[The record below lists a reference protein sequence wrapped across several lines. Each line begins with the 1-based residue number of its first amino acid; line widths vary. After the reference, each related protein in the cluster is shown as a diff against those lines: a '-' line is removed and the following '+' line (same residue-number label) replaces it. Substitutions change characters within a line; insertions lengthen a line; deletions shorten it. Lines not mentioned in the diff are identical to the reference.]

1 MESGLQRLLVNLKAS
16 DKDIG
21 GSMKKVIGIQGNDQG
36 HWVGDGFPVRTL
48 FFYQNLGKQM
58 SPFLMLDYAGPA
70 QFPPTT
76 DRKGVGSHPHRGFET
91 VTIVYEGEVA
101 HKDSTGQGGVIGP
114 GDVQWMTAGS
124 GILHEEFHS
133 EEFAKTGGVLNMVQL
148 WVNLPAEQ
156 KMTPPRYQPI
166 LNKQI
171 PAIGLSNGA
180 GVARIIAGEF
190 QGHIGP
196 ANTFTSMNVVDLK
209 LKKGAVIIPV
219 PEGWNTSLVVLKGAV
234 EAGDGVVAKDAQM
247 LMFSMQGQDI
257 EVHAQEDSV
266 ALLLSGQPID
276 EPIVGYGPF
285 VMNTKEE
292 IAQAVQD
299 FNSGKFGRIEH

>member
-1 MESGLQRLLVNLKAS
+1 
-16 DKDIG
+16 
-21 GSMKKVIGIQGNDQG
+21 MKKVIGIQGNDRG

-48 FFYQNLGKQM
+48 FFYQDLGKQM

-70 QFPPTT
+70 DFPPTT

-101 HKDSTGQGGVIGP
+101 HKDSTGQGGTIGP

-133 EEFAKTGGVLNMVQL
+133 EDFAQSGGTLEMVQL
-148 WVNLPAEQ
+148 WVNLPAKL
-156 KMTPPRYQPI
+156 KMTKPAYQAI

-171 PAIGLSNGA
+171 PTIELKNDA
-180 GVARIIAGEF
+180 GQARIIAGEF
-190 QGHIGP
+190 DGHEGP
-196 ANTFTSMNVVDLK
+196 AHTFTPMNVIDLK
-209 LKKGAVIIPV
+209 LKKGSTSIPV
-219 PEGWNTSLVVLKGAV
+219 SEGWNTSLVVLKGAV
-234 EAGDGVVAKDAQM
+234 EAGEGVVAKDAQM
-247 LMFSMQGQDI
+247 LIFGNQGQDI
-257 EVHAQEDSV
+257 EINVLEDSI
-266 ALLLSGQPID
+266 ALLLSGEPIN

-292 IAQAVQD
+292 IAQAMQD
-299 FNSGKFGRIEH
+299 FNSGSFGSIAH

>member
-1 MESGLQRLLVNLKAS
+1 
-16 DKDIG
+16 
-21 GSMKKVIGIQGNDQG
+21 
-36 HWVGDGFPVRTL
+36 
-48 FFYQNLGKQM
+48 
-58 SPFLMLDYAGPA
+58 
-70 QFPPTT
+70 
-76 DRKGVGSHPHRGFET
+76 
-91 VTIVYEGEVA
+91 
-101 HKDSTGQGGVIGP
+101 
-114 GDVQWMTAGS
+114 
-124 GILHEEFHS
+124 
-133 EEFAKTGGVLNMVQL
+133 MVQL
-148 WVNLPAEQ
+148 WVNLPAEH

-171 PAIGLSNGA
+171 PAIDLSNDA

-190 QGHIGP
+190 QGNVGP
-196 ANTFTSMNVVDLK
+196 ANTFTPMNVVDLK
-209 LKKGAVIIPV
+209 LKKGAAIIPV

>member
-1 MESGLQRLLVNLKAS
+1 
-16 DKDIG
+16 
-21 GSMKKVIGIQGNDQG
+21 MKKLIGLQGNDRG

-48 FFYQNLGKQM
+48 FFYQDLGKQM

-70 QFPPTT
+70 EFSSTT
-76 DRKGVGSHPHRGFET
+76 ERKGVGSHPHRGFET

-133 EEFAKTGGVLNMVQL
+133 ESFAKNGGTLNMVQL
-148 WVNLPAEQ
+148 WVNLPSSL
-156 KMTPPRYQPI
+156 KMTKPGYQAI
-166 LNKQI
+166 LDKQI
-171 PAIGLSNGA
+171 PAIDLQNGA
-180 GVARIIAGEF
+180 GQARIIAGKLSG
-190 QGHIGP
+190 QLGP
-196 ANTFTSMNVVDLK
+196 AHTFTPMSVIDLRLNQGSMS
-209 LKKGAVIIPV
+209 IPV
-219 PEGWNTSLVVLKGAV
+219 PEGWNASLVVLKGAV

-247 LMFSMQGQDI
+247 LMFSNLGQDI
-257 EVHAQEDSV
+257 QVNVLEDSI
-266 ALLLSGQPID
+266 ALLLSGEPID

-292 IAQAVQD
+292 IAQAMQD
-299 FNSGKFGRIEH
+299 FNGGSFGSISQ

>member
-1 MESGLQRLLVNLKAS
+1 
-16 DKDIG
+16 
-21 GSMKKVIGIQGNDQG
+21 MKKLIGLQGNDRG

-48 FFYQNLGKQM
+48 FFYQDLGRQM

-70 QFPPTT
+70 EFPSTT
-76 DRKGVGSHPHRGFET
+76 ERKGVGSHPHRGFET

-133 EEFAKTGGVLNMVQL
+133 EGFAKNGGTLNMVQL
-148 WVNLPAEQ
+148 WVNLPAKL
-156 KMTPPRYQPI
+156 KMTQPGYQAI
-166 LNKQI
+166 LDKQI
-171 PAIGLSNGA
+171 PVIDLKGGA
-180 GVARIIAGEF
+180 GQARIIAGDFEG
-190 QGHIGP
+190 QTGP
-196 ANTFTSMNVVDLK
+196 AKTFTPLNVIDLK
-209 LKKGAVIIPV
+209 LKKGAANISV
-219 PEGWNTSLVVLKGAV
+219 PEGWNASLVILRGAV

-247 LMFSMQGQDI
+247 LVFGNQGQDI
-257 EVHAQEDSV
+257 QIHVLEDSI
-266 ALLLSGQPID
+266 ALLLSGEPID

-292 IAQAVQD
+292 ITQAMQD
-299 FNSGKFGRIEH
+299 FNSGSFGKIAH

>member
-1 MESGLQRLLVNLKAS
+1 
-16 DKDIG
+16 
-21 GSMKKVIGIQGNDQG
+21 MKKVISIQGNDRG

-48 FFYQNLGKQM
+48 FFYQDLGKQM

-70 QFPPTT
+70 DFPPTT

-101 HKDSTGQGGVIGP
+101 HKDSTGQGGTIGP

-133 EEFAKTGGVLNMVQL
+133 EDFAQSGGTLEMVQL
-148 WVNLPAEQ
+148 WVNLPAKL
-156 KMTPPRYQPI
+156 KMTKPAYQAI

-171 PAIGLSNGA
+171 PTIELKNDA
-180 GVARIIAGEF
+180 GQARIIAGEF
-190 QGHIGP
+190 DGHEGP
-196 ANTFTSMNVVDLK
+196 AHTFTPMNVIDLK
-209 LKKGAVIIPV
+209 LKKGSTSIPV
-219 PEGWNTSLVVLKGAV
+219 SEGWNTSLVVLKGAV
-234 EAGDGVVAKDAQM
+234 EAGEGAVAKDAQM
-247 LMFSMQGQDI
+247 LMFSNQGQDI
-257 EVHAQEDSV
+257 EINVLEDSI
-266 ALLLSGQPID
+266 ALLLSGEPIN

-292 IAQAVQD
+292 IAQAMQD
-299 FNSGKFGRIEH
+299 FNSGSFGSIAH